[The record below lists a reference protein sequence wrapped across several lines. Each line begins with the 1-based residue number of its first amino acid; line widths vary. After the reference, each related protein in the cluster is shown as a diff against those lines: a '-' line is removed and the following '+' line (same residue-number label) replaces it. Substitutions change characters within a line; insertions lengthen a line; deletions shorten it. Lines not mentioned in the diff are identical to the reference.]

1 MIKVKD
7 SEKTNLKALCVDF
20 DTEFLEDA
28 YVWQF
33 LTNDIAKSIRNT
45 DFTLSEV
52 VIAMIYDDIK
62 LRIKDGRIKI
72 V

>member
-1 MIKVKD
+1 MKLKD

-20 DTEFLEDA
+20 DTEFQEDA

-33 LTNDIAKSIRNT
+33 LTKDIAKSIRTT

-52 VIAMIYDDIK
+52 IISMLYDNIK
-62 LRIKDGRIKI
+62 CRIKDGRVK
-72 V
+72 VE